1 VPRLFQAALG
11 VRRAQRHLTTSAV
24 IPFQYLLRRYDF
36 GTARASAGVKPTHAC
51 PSHLTVDGRRGMAE
65 STKRRGEI
73 LKEITELGKLQ
84 KEAVEDATFMGR
96 STIGDDAYEE
106 RARRIS
112 RLVSE
117 LVGLG
122 QSKIA

>member
-1 VPRLFQAALG
+1 MADPTRL
-11 VRRAQRHLTTSAV
+11 R
-24 IPFQYLLRRYDF
+24 D
-36 GTARASAGVKPTHAC
+36 
-51 PSHLTVDGRRGMAE
+51 
-65 STKRRGEI
+65 EI

-84 KEAVEDATFMGR
+84 KEAVEDATFIGR
-96 STIGDDAYEE
+96 STIGDGAYEE
-106 RARRIS
+106 RTRRIS

>member
-1 VPRLFQAALG
+1 MADPTRL
-11 VRRAQRHLTTSAV
+11 R
-24 IPFQYLLRRYDF
+24 D
-36 GTARASAGVKPTHAC
+36 K
-51 PSHLTVDGRRGMAE
+51 
-65 STKRRGEI
+65 I
-73 LKEITELGKLQ
+73 LNEITELGKLQ
-84 KEAVEDATFMGR
+84 KEAVEDATFIGR
-96 STIGDDAYEE
+96 TTSGDGAYEE

>member
-1 VPRLFQAALG
+1 MAALQQRIAKQEKRGIVGGKFWG
-11 VRRAQRHLTTSAV
+11 VNTCRGVTISEQPA
-24 IPFQYLLRRYDF
+24 
-36 GTARASAGVKPTHAC
+36 ASARVKPTHAC
-51 PSHLTVDGRRGMAE
+51 PSHLTVDGRRGMAD

-73 LKEITELGKLQ
+73 LKEITELAKLQ

-96 STIGDDAYEE
+96 STIGDGAYEE

-117 LVGLG
+117 LVALD

>member
-1 VPRLFQAALG
+1 
-11 VRRAQRHLTTSAV
+11 
-24 IPFQYLLRRYDF
+24 
-36 GTARASAGVKPTHAC
+36 
-51 PSHLTVDGRRGMAE
+51 MADPI
-65 STKRRGEI
+65 KRRDEI

-84 KEAVEDATFMGR
+84 KEAVEGATFMGGTT
-96 STIGDDAYEE
+96 SGDAAYEE

-122 QSKIA
+122 QSKSA

>member
-1 VPRLFQAALG
+1 MADPTRL
-11 VRRAQRHLTTSAV
+11 R
-24 IPFQYLLRRYDF
+24 D
-36 GTARASAGVKPTHAC
+36 
-51 PSHLTVDGRRGMAE
+51 
-65 STKRRGEI
+65 EI

-84 KEAVEDATFMGR
+84 KEGVEDATFIGR
-96 STIGDDAYEE
+96 STMEDGAYEE
-106 RARRIS
+106 RARRIP

>member
-1 VPRLFQAALG
+1 
-11 VRRAQRHLTTSAV
+11 
-24 IPFQYLLRRYDF
+24 
-36 GTARASAGVKPTHAC
+36 
-51 PSHLTVDGRRGMAE
+51 MADLI
-65 STKRRGEI
+65 KRRDEI

-84 KEAVEDATFMGR
+84 KEAVECATF
-96 STIGDDAYEE
+96 IGGTTLGDAAYEE

>member
-1 VPRLFQAALG
+1 MADPTN
-11 VRRAQRHLTTSAV
+11 RR
-24 IPFQYLLRRYDF
+24 D
-36 GTARASAGVKPTHAC
+36 
-51 PSHLTVDGRRGMAE
+51 
-65 STKRRGEI
+65 EI

-84 KEAVEDATFMGR
+84 KEAVEDATLAGR
-96 STIGDDAYEE
+96 TTSGDGAYEE

-122 QSKIA
+122 QPKIA

>member
-1 VPRLFQAALG
+1 
-11 VRRAQRHLTTSAV
+11 
-24 IPFQYLLRRYDF
+24 
-36 GTARASAGVKPTHAC
+36 
-51 PSHLTVDGRRGMAE
+51 MAD

-84 KEAVEDATFMGR
+84 KEAVEDATFIGR
-96 STIGDDAYEE
+96 TTTGDDAYKE

-122 QSKIA
+122 QSKTA